1 MGKGEERMTI
11 QEAFEIIKDEI
22 PYESGVINEALK
34 MVEGA
39 VGKQIP
45 RKPDYEGDGYDEDG
59 YLIYDTWIC
68 PNCGKH
74 YEVDYDDYNFCPEC
88 GQALDWSDN
97 NG

>member
-1 MGKGEERMTI
+1 MTI

-22 PYESGVINEALK
+22 PYESGVINEALN

>member
-1 MGKGEERMTI
+1 MTI

-22 PYESGVINEALK
+22 PYESGIINEALK

-88 GQALDWSDN
+88 GQALDWRN
-97 NG
+97 KKWLI